1 MNSLITDFQQEGLT
15 GSIGTVPFS
24 IGTVPLG
31 YALVDNTEQIYKC
44 SEQQVQPLKD
54 DTRTIGHSREWTER
68 AHGPGRRWKFDK

>member
-15 GSIGTVPFS
+15 GS

-54 DTRTIGHSREWTER
+54 DTRTIGRSREWTER

>member
-15 GSIGTVPFS
+15 GSIGTVP
-24 IGTVPLG
+24 LD

-54 DTRTIGHSREWTER
+54 DTRTIGHSQEWTER

>member
-15 GSIGTVPFS
+15 GSIGTVP
-24 IGTVPLG
+24 LD

-44 SEQQVQPLKD
+44 SEQQVQPLTD
-54 DTRTIGHSREWTER
+54 DTRTIGRSREWTER

>member
-15 GSIGTVPFS
+15 GSIGTVP
-24 IGTVPLG
+24 LD

-54 DTRTIGHSREWTER
+54 DTRTIGQLPGMDR
-68 AHGPGRRWKFDK
+68 ARSWPWPSLEV

>member
-15 GSIGTVPFS
+15 GSIGTVP
-24 IGTVPLG
+24 LD

>member
-15 GSIGTVPFS
+15 GSIR
-24 IGTVPLG
+24 TVPLD
-31 YALVDNTEQIYKC
+31 YALVDNTQQIYKC

-54 DTRTIGHSREWTER
+54 DTRTIGRSREWTER

>member
-15 GSIGTVPFS
+15 GSIGTVP
-24 IGTVPLG
+24 LD

-54 DTRTIGHSREWTER
+54 DTRTIGRFREWTARSWPWPSLEV
-68 AHGPGRRWKFDK
+68 

>member
-15 GSIGTVPFS
+15 GSIGA
-24 IGTVPLG
+24 VPLG

>member
-15 GSIGTVPFS
+15 GSIGTVP
-24 IGTVPLG
+24 LD

-54 DTRTIGHSREWTER
+54 DTRTLGRSREWTER

>member
-15 GSIGTVPFS
+15 GS

-54 DTRTIGHSREWTER
+54 DTRTIGRSREWIER

>member
-15 GSIGTVPFS
+15 GSIGTVP
-24 IGTVPLG
+24 LD

-54 DTRTIGHSREWTER
+54 DTRTIGRSREWTARSWPWPSLEV
-68 AHGPGRRWKFDK
+68 

>member
-15 GSIGTVPFS
+15 GSIGTVP
-24 IGTVPLG
+24 LD

-54 DTRTIGHSREWTER
+54 DTRTIGRSREWTER

>member
-15 GSIGTVPFS
+15 GSIGTVP
-24 IGTVPLG
+24 LD

-44 SEQQVQPLKD
+44 SEQQVQPLKY

>member
-15 GSIGTVPFS
+15 GSIGTVP
-24 IGTVPLG
+24 LDD
-31 YALVDNTEQIYKC
+31 ALVDNTEQIYKC

-54 DTRTIGHSREWTER
+54 DTRTIGRSREWTER